1 MIICRST
8 GLPWPP
14 PLGTI
19 QDVVDLAFGLVKAK
33 LEKQIVHDYMC
44 AVSKRQVEW

>member
-1 MIICRST
+1 MVVCQTI

-19 QDVVDLAFGLVKAK
+19 QDVVDLAFVLVKAK
-33 LEKQIVHDYMC
+33 SGKQIVQDYVC
-44 AVSKRQVEW
+44 AVNKRQVEW